1 MSHGGDPLTTRTA
14 EIASE
19 IAASCRALAVDLVV
33 GSAGNV
39 SARVDDNHMLVT
51 PSGIHMA
58 DVEPDDLVLVDIASG
73 KPVYGGTPTSELA
86 LHCTILRAR
95 PDVGAVVH
103 THSPMA
109 AAFGVARVDV
119 PFVCNE
125 NLYIRASKIRVTPY
139 ATAGSPALAQR
150 CLDTFEI
157 EDASRAVILANHGPV
172 TLGDSVPEAT
182 ETAMMVEWIADVY
195 HRALTIGKPV
205 ILTPRQQS
213 ELAANYGA
221 PGFELAN

>member
-1 MSHGGDPLTTRTA
+1 MTTRTA

-19 IAASCRALAVDLVV
+19 IAASCRSLAVDLVA

-39 SARVDDNHMLVT
+39 SARVDDHHMLVT

-58 DVEPDDLVLVDIASG
+58 DVEPENLILVDIASG
-73 KPVYGGTPTSELA
+73 EPMYDGTPTSELL

-103 THSPMA
+103 THSRMA

-119 PFVCNE
+119 PFVCPE
-125 NLYIRASKIRVTPY
+125 NLYIRASKIRVTRY
-139 ATAGSPALAQR
+139 ATAGSPALAQN
-150 CLDTFEI
+150 CLETFEI
-157 EDASRAVILANHGPV
+157 EEASRAVILANHGPV
-172 TLGDSVPEAT
+172 ALGDSVPEAT

-195 HRALTIGKPV
+195 HRALTIGTPV
-205 ILTPRQQS
+205 ILTPRQQA

-221 PGFELAN
+221 PGFELTN